1 MTQQHKD
8 LLLKAVALK
17 DNVAGALLCQ
27 KIDSIMA
34 AAVYTGEFHYMRGR
48 ELKHL
53 IYNFI
58 RDNMDEKNT
67 GIHFTNTKQARKGM
81 TRKQWAEELLAPL
94 ALQLK

>member
-8 LLLKAVALK
+8 LLLKAAALK
-17 DNVAGALLCQ
+17 DNVAGYLLCQ
-27 KIDSIMA
+27 KIDYVMSA
-34 AAVYTGEFHYMRGR
+34 AIYTGEFHYMCGR

-58 RDNMDEKNT
+58 RDNMDERNT